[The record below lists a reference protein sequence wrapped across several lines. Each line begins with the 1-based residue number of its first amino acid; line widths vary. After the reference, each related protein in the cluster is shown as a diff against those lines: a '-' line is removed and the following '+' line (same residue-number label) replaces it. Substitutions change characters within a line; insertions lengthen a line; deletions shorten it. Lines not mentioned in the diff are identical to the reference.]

1 MNSAI
6 KTLCKENIKNKSDYR
21 KWAKLNHPDKIS
33 NTAKKQEATAKFSN
47 VSSKVKEVFDEN
59 DSIDC
64 LNTKKSMNSTYE
76 KQPRKPMSTENVNL
90 KKADCIRNVENWS
103 KIQKHQR
110 FDKKAFDPKQF
121 KKDISYSSPKMG
133 ELISTIRELDNKDFE
148 KHGKY
153 FKHFIFSDVK
163 KGGYGAKIIA
173 SSLVSVGFNHCF
185 TPSLKI
191 ITPKSNKNQE
201 TFGVLSSTSIFDTS
215 FTQKHVQ
222 NILSMY
228 NKRPDN
234 IHGENMRFIVLDS
247 GFKEGVDLFD
257 VKYVHIFENQKNN
270 ADLVQAIGR
279 ATRSC
284 GQKGLQFVP
293 NKGWKL
299 HVYQYYLTDL
309 NDNMIFNDYIRYAGI
324 DINMLE
330 ISENIQKLAMISAV
344 DRDLNEEINKYQQQV
359 NDQVDV
365 LELEYIGGSDK
376 LLGCNGGKCGKR
388 STKDIPFSL
397 KQMLQVYKNTYAGK
411 KPKGL
416 NNLSSLQKRKFFCEL
431 LQEDPKFCKQ
441 VNEMFYSIKKQN
453 KNKTSSDAD
462 KQLRLIQ
469 NNDVVD
475 DKSSK
480 QLVIKDKQFKNIKSF
495 ENYNSLEAFV
505 ELENLPFDEF
515 RKRINKIFAA
525 FKYKPIKVENLCE
538 TGATNKR
545 IVKYTESQQFVT
557 NYFIPNHFA
566 KGILIWHS
574 VGTGKTCTAISVKS
588 FLFQKSDYSII
599 WVTRSTLKEDIWKN
613 MYESICDHVIR
624 EKFLNGVEESKLRKS
639 MYSRFFPPMSYKQ
652 FSNLLEGKNDL
663 HSKLVQFNGTN
674 DILKNTLIIF
684 DEAHKL
690 YSKDLI
696 GIEKPNMSVIED
708 KIGKSTTCKVMLM
721 TGTPIADD
729 PMEFFK
735 LMNLIIK
742 KNPFPTNFKVFD
754 EEYLDGNNFSKTG
767 AIKFQEKTKGLI
779 SYLDRRYDPRQFTQ
793 IEFHKKPVTLSVDS
807 FVQDENCKTDA
818 KDQLDNCMSKIKKTE
833 INTDSEMRIINSLIN
848 ESSELKLELKK
859 ARSEKN
865 KVKVEYLVNLIS
877 FKKEQMKELKKNIK
891 ELKSDNKKN
900 IKSKEQS
907 CKTDYKQSM
916 KQCREDEKRQK
927 SSVYQN
933 VLFEHCK

>member
-1 MNSAI
+1 MNSAK
-6 KTLCKENIKNKSDYR
+6 KTLCKENIRTKSDYR
-21 KWAKLNHPDKIS
+21 KWAKLNHPDKILNS
-33 NTAKKQEATAKFSN
+33 SKKEEATKKFSN
-47 VSSKVKEVFDEN
+47 VSTKVKEVFDNIE
-59 DSIDC
+59 SIEC
-64 LNTKKSMNSTYE
+64 INSKQQNSTSTPE
-76 KQPRKPMSTENVNL
+76 VQPRKPMSKENINIQ
-90 KKADCIRNVENWS
+90 KAECMRNIENWS

-110 FDKKAFDPKQF
+110 FDKKAFDAKKF
-121 KKDISYSSPKMG
+121 KDDISYSSPKMN
-133 ELISTIRELDNKDFE
+133 ELINTIRELDKNDFD

-173 SSLVSVGFNHCF
+173 SSLVSLGFNHCF

-191 ITPKSNKNQE
+191 ITPKTNKKNE

-257 VKYVHIFENQKNN
+257 VKYVHIFENQKNS

-284 GQKGLQFVP
+284 GQKGLHFVP
-293 NKGWKL
+293 NVGWKL
-299 HVYQYYLTDL
+299 HVYQYYLTDI
-309 NDNMIFNDYIRYAGI
+309 NDNIVFNDYIKYAGI

-330 ISENIQKLAMISAV
+330 ISENIQKLSMISAV

-359 NDQVDV
+359 DEQIEA
-365 LELEYIGGSDK
+365 LEIEYSGGSDK

-397 KQMLQVYKNTYAGK
+397 KQLLQAYTKK
-411 KPKGL
+411 KPRGFNK
-416 NNLSSLQKRKFFCEL
+416 LSSLEKRKFFCEL
-431 LQEDPKFCKQ
+431 LKTDPNFCKQ
-441 VNEMFYSIKKQN
+441 VNEIFHSIKHNKKVTSNANKQIVPY
-453 KNKTSSDAD
+453 KNIVEST
-462 KQLRLIQ
+462 
-469 NNDVVD
+469 
-475 DKSSK
+475 SK
-480 QLVIKDKQFKNIKSF
+480 QLVIKDKQFQNIELF
-495 ENYNSLEAFV
+495 ENYNSLETFV

-515 RKRINKIFAA
+515 RKRINKIFSA
-525 FKYKPIKVENLCE
+525 FKYKPIKVENLCSQDN
-538 TGATNKR
+538 GVSNKR
-545 IVKYTESQQFVT
+545 IVNYTESQQFVT

-588 FLFQKSDYSII
+588 FLFEKSDYSII

-624 EKFLNGVEESKLRKS
+624 EKFLNGMEESKLRKS
-639 MYSRFFPPMSYKQ
+639 MYNKFFPPMSYKQ
-652 FSNLLEGKNDL
+652 FSNLLEGKNNL
-663 HSKLVQFNGTN
+663 YSKLTQINGTT

-696 GIEKPNMSVIED
+696 GIEKPNMKIIED
-708 KIGKSTTCKVMLM
+708 KIGKSNTCKVMLM

-754 EEYLDGNNFSKTG
+754 EEYLNGNNFSKKG

-793 IEFHKKPVTLSVDS
+793 IVFYKKPVQLSVDP
-807 FVQDENCKTDA
+807 FVLNENCKTDA
-818 KDQLDNCMSKIKKTE
+818 KEKLNECTSEIKNKELNTKDELRLIDSLSNENEDLKSQLKISRK
-833 INTDSEMRIINSLIN
+833 
-848 ESSELKLELKK
+848 
-859 ARSEKN
+859 EKN
-865 KVKVEYLVNLIS
+865 KVKVEYLVNLINL
-877 FKKEQMKELKKNIK
+877 KKEQIKELKKNIK
-891 ELKSDNKKN
+891 ESKKQNTKNNKLL
-900 IKSKEQS
+900 EQS
-907 CKTDYKQSM
+907 CKSDYKQTIQ
-916 KQCREDEKRQK
+916 KCKEDEKRQK
-927 SSVYQN
+927 NSLYQN
-933 VLFEHCK
+933 VLFEQC

>member
-6 KTLCKENIKNKSDYR
+6 KTLCNENIKTKSDYR
-21 KWAKLNHPDKIS
+21 RWSKLNHPDKILNS
-33 NTAKKQEATAKFSN
+33 SKKEEATKKFSN
-47 VSSKVKEVFDEN
+47 VSTKVKQVFDDK

-64 LNTKKSMNSTYE
+64 LNSKQNTKNSMSTPE
-76 KQPRKPMSTENVNL
+76 KQPRKPMSTENINL
-90 KKADCIRNVENWS
+90 TKAECIRNIENWS

-110 FDKKAFDPKQF
+110 FDKKSFNPEQF
-121 KKDISYSSPKMG
+121 QKDISYSSPKMN
-133 ELISTIRELDNKDFE
+133 ELISTIRDLDKKDFE

-191 ITPKSNKNQE
+191 ITPKNNKQQE

-222 NILSMY
+222 NILNMY

-284 GQKGLQFVP
+284 GQKGLHFVP

-309 NDNMIFNDYIRYAGI
+309 NNNMVFNDYIKFAGI

-359 NDQVDV
+359 DEQVDA
-365 LELEYIGGSDK
+365 LELEYSGGNDK

-397 KQMLQVYKNTYAGK
+397 KQLLQAYKK
-411 KPKGL
+411 RKPRGFNK
-416 NNLSSLQKRKFFCEL
+416 LSSFEKRKFFCEL
-431 LQEDPKFCKQ
+431 LKTDPNFCKQ
-441 VNEMFYSIKKQN
+441 VNEIFHSIKQ
-453 KNKTSSDAD
+453 KNTKLKKTSDSN
-462 KQLRLIQ
+462 KQIVLYK
-469 NNDVVD
+469 NNDENSN
-475 DKSSK
+475 SSEK
-480 QLVIKDKQFKNIKSF
+480 QLVIKDTQFQNIDLF
-495 ENYNSLEAFV
+495 ENYNSLETFV

-515 RKRINKIFAA
+515 RKRINKIFSA
-525 FKYKPIKVENLCE
+525 FKYKPIKVEILCA
-538 TGATNKR
+538 TGSTNKR
-545 IVKYTESQQFVT
+545 IVNFTESQQFVT

-588 FLFQKSDYSII
+588 FLFEKSDYSII

-624 EKFLNGVEESKLRKS
+624 EKFLNGMEESKLRKS

-652 FSNLLEGKNDL
+652 FSNLLEGKNNL
-663 HSKLVQFNGTN
+663 YSKLTQLNGTT

-754 EEYLDGNNFSKTG
+754 EEYLDGNNFSKKG

-793 IEFHKKPVTLSVDS
+793 IEFYKKPVTLSVDS
-807 FVQDENCKTDA
+807 FVYDKNCKADA
-818 KDQLDNCMSKIKKTE
+818 KEKLKECTSEIKNKELNLKDELRLIDSLSNEIEDLKSQLKISRK
-833 INTDSEMRIINSLIN
+833 
-848 ESSELKLELKK
+848 
-859 ARSEKN
+859 EKN
-865 KVKVEYLVNLIS
+865 KVKVEYLVNLIN
-877 FKKEQMKELKKNIK
+877 FKKEQIKELKKNIK
-891 ELKSDNKKN
+891 ESKKQN
-900 IKSKEQS
+900 TKNSKLLEQS
-907 CKTDYKQSM
+907 CKSDYKQSIQ
-916 KQCREDEKRQK
+916 KCKDDEKRQK
-927 SSVYQN
+927 NSLYQN
-933 VLFEHCK
+933 VLFEHC